1 MTSGDSRLSFRH
13 SLEVDVLDHSGV
25 IHKPEDQAGW
35 AHAGTQA
42 ALMAASTCLAQ
53 VGMGVPGPKIPAA
66 PAW

>member
-1 MTSGDSRLSFRH
+1 MESVAQRKCSNASGWCES
-13 SLEVDVLDHSGV
+13 
-25 IHKPEDQAGW
+25 KPKDQAGS